1 MKRLGIYGGTF
12 APIHYGHIRAA
23 RAFYDELSLDELL
36 IMPAAIPPHKEISFE
51 NEPALRLEMARAA
64 FEDESRN
71 ITVSDHEIS
80 KGGKSYTY
88 LTLEHFCNEGIQLFF
103 LVGTDML
110 LSLDRWKNPDKI
122 FSLCTI
128 CHVRRSDTDANAEAL
143 ISEAKNRYKY
153 NYKADIIDVTIEP
166 FEVSSTEIRN
176 AVREGMDI
184 SQYVPR
190 SVEKIILEARL
201 YRSSPLYKTIRE
213 RVKRKRWAH
222 IFSTEDEAMRL
233 SDIFSLS
240 EQDKQRLRSAAILH
254 DLTKYY
260 TKDEHISY
268 LESIGVEIDDDT
280 LKSEKTL
287 HQLSGAYLSKQLH
300 PDIVDDAV
308 FNAIRYHTTGKAD
321 MSLTQKLMYLSDY
334 IEPTRTFPDCVKL
347 RKMFYDRI
355 GGKDKMRVLDEIML
369 ESFDMTVSDLTEN
382 SLPIHRDTAKGREFI
397 IKQLKG

>member
-23 RAFYDELSLDELL
+23 RAFYDGLSLDELL
-36 IMPAAIPPHKEISFE
+36 IMPASIPPHKEISFE
-51 NEPALRLEMARAA
+51 NEPTLRFEMAKAA

-71 ITVSDHEIS
+71 ITVSDYEIS
-80 KGGKSYTY
+80 EGGKSYTY
-88 LTLEHFCNEGIQLFF
+88 LTLEHFSNEGVKLFF

-110 LSLDRWKNPDKI
+110 LSLDKWKNPDKI

-128 CHVRRSDTDANAEAL
+128 CHVRRSDTDDKTEAL

-153 NYKADIIDVTIEP
+153 NYNADITDVNVEP

-176 AVREGMDI
+176 AIREGGDI
-184 SQYVPR
+184 SPYVPR
-190 SVEKIILEARL
+190 AVEKIILEARL
-201 YRSSPLYKTIRE
+201 YRSSPLYKTVRE
-213 RVKRKRWAH
+213 NVKRKRWAH

-233 SDIFSLS
+233 SDIFDLQD
-240 EQDKQRLRSAAILH
+240 EDKQRLRSAAILH

-268 LESIGVEIDDDT
+268 LNSIGAEVDDDT

-287 HQLSGAYLSKQLH
+287 HQLSGAYLSKKLH

-308 FNAIRYHTTGKAD
+308 FNAIRYHTTGRED
-321 MSLTQKLMYLSDY
+321 MSLIEKLMYLSDY

-355 GGKDKMRVLDEIML
+355 KNADKIRALDEIML
-369 ESFDMTVSDLTEN
+369 ESFDMTISDLIKN
-382 SLPIHRDTAKGREFI
+382 SLPVHRDTAKGREYI